1 MAPQE
6 NTSPQGS
13 IRIERANSEKIRISE
28 KLGYAGGDFACG
40 SFFLLFS
47 FYGLYFY
54 TDVFGIAP
62 AAVGIIFLIARLW
75 DAINDPI
82 MGIIADRTRSRW
94 GRFRPYLLW
103 MAIPFAVTGIA
114 CFVVPEW
121 GLGAKV
127 AYAAV
132 TYTLF
137 GMVYTAVNLPYSGLM
152 GVISPDSLERTK
164 LAQFRFIG
172 AYSGGLFIALAFTPL
187 VATLGNGSEQTGYF
201 LAASLV
207 AVIAALLL
215 ATTFLTTRER
225 LKPIDRESP
234 RVLADLKDL
243 LANRAVLVLFSSSV
257 LYFVGIALHLASV
270 PFYFKYYVRDSHSLF
285 GWMLSADSMIGLYF
299 SVSSVF
305 LLIGVLATSR
315 VARKFGKINAYIVLL
330 TLGGLFWGAQY
341 FVPAANVSTLF
352 ALEAAGALVLGPL
365 DALAF
370 AMFADVVDHSEW
382 KTGRRATGL
391 VMAVASFG
399 RKAGWAVGGALAGF
413 MLAWYGYVPNE
424 AQSTGTTNGIRLM
437 LTWIPAVTCL
447 VASAVLLF
455 YPLSERKVKE
465 VTMALQDS
473 R

>member
-1 MAPQE
+1 M
-6 NTSPQGS
+6 
-13 IRIERANSEKIRISE
+13 SEKIRIGE
-28 KLGYAGGDFACG
+28 KLGFAGGDFACG
-40 SFFLLFS
+40 SFFLIFS

-54 TDVFGIAP
+54 TDVFGISP
-62 AAVGIIFLIARLW
+62 AAVGTIFLVARLW

-103 MAIPFAVTGIA
+103 MAIPFAVTGIL
-114 CFVVPEW
+114 CFVVPDW
-121 GLGAKV
+121 GLSAKV

-152 GVISPDSLERTK
+152 GVISPHSNERTK
-164 LAQFRFIG
+164 LAQFRFVG
-172 AYSGGLFIALAFTPL
+172 SYSGGLIVALAFTPL
-187 VATLGNGSEQTGYF
+187 VSAFGGDNEKQGYF
-201 LAASLV
+201 LAASLF
-207 AVIAALLL
+207 AGIAALLL
-215 ATTFLTTRER
+215 LTTFLTTRER

-234 RVLADLKDL
+234 RVLADLRDL
-243 LANRAVLVLFSSSV
+243 GANRAVLVLFSSSV
-257 LYFVGIALHLASV
+257 LYFVGIALHLAIV

-285 GWMLSADSMIGLYF
+285 GWTLSAESMIGLYL

-315 VARKFGKINAYIVLL
+315 IAMKFGKVNAYIILL

-352 ALEAAGALVLGPL
+352 ALEAAGSLLVAPL

-370 AMFADVVDHSEW
+370 AMFADAADHSEW

-399 RKAGWAVGGALAGF
+399 RKAGWAVGGAFGGF
-413 MLAWYGYVPNE
+413 MLAWYGYVPTGE
-424 AQSTGTTNGIRLM
+424 QSPETIKGIRLM
-437 LTWIPAVTCL
+437 LTWIPALTCL
-447 VASAVLLF
+447 IASTVLVL
-455 YPLSERKVKE
+455 YPLNERKVRE
-465 VTMALQDS
+465 VTNALQTS